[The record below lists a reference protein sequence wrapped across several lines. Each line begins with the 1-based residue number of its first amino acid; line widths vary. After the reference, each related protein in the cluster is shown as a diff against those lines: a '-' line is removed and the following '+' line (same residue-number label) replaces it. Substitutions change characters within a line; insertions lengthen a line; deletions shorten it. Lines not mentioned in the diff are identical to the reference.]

1 MYDKD
6 ENIYDFRPYRAAY
19 NPEFLR
25 KAKQRRAEQE
35 RAQRIADEKEASRL
49 KEERRKLAMEA
60 SRKNNNEQHA
70 LEMKQVNAL
79 LEKYRALN
87 IIDPP
92 RPERPDA
99 KSIIYKVATVHH
111 VTIGDILGQRR
122 DQFTV
127 KARFAAIRAV
137 SDARPDLTLPQI
149 GKIFKRDHTSII
161 HALRATAKPGQHH
174 RAAA

>member
-25 KAKQRRAEQE
+25 RAKQRRAAQE

-49 KEERRKLAMEA
+49 KEERRKLAVEA
-60 SRKNNNEQHA
+60 SRKNDEQHDLA
-70 LEMKQVNAL
+70 MKQLDAL

-92 RPERPDA
+92 MPERPDA
-99 KSIIYKVATVHH
+99 KSIIREVATVHH
-111 VTIGDILGQRR
+111 VTVGEILGQRR
-122 DQFTV
+122 NRFTI

-137 SDARPDLTLPQI
+137 ADARPDLTLPQI

-161 HALRATAKPGQHH
+161 HALRSTAKPGQHH
-174 RAAA
+174 RAA